1 MKPEDKQ
8 QNPLK
13 VHRILLAI
21 IPLMILT
28 IGAFAFQNSRRIH
41 LQNQAYTKEAATSQ
55 AESVD
60 ELIDHCSE
68 SILMY
73 ADTLKSL
80 GDISKYEKN
89 SPFQKMFLVGK
100 DGKLTE
106 GETPKDVSST
116 DIILRGFQGKTG
128 IMVDYDSVVSDE
140 VTIIFY
146 APVMENSSVDSVV
159 VGILARSQL
168 EKVLDSTN
176 FGTSSITYLVSTEGK
191 IISASEAEQEWIG
204 KNLFMDYHKNDT
216 FLATTLD
223 KLSKSHVTKESLNTV
238 LFNGGSF
245 GYTYRHDGTEENA
258 YIIPLAY
265 SDFAIMKVF
274 PSEVTFAMKS
284 SMNRATIMLSVNLVF
299 LFAVY
304 LVFVIV
310 DNRRKNTKLKKEN
323 ETVHQI
329 LEAFYSIYYRFC
341 VVDLADD
348 TYEYLQF
355 GELSGYEIEK
365 KGKFP
370 DLCRK
375 LSRLV
380 DADAGDGDIWAEY
393 DSQKLKD
400 LLSAEE
406 PIMRR
411 EVFMHL
417 DEGRWENVTFI
428 GLDYSEG
435 VPGKMILAVQDITAE
450 HKKMVCVNQM
460 LKEASRDARAANDA
474 KSDFLSRMS
483 HDIRT
488 PLNGILGMTTI
499 AKHHKDEPER
509 IMNCLNKIDSS
520 GEFLLGLVNEI
531 LDISKIESGKM
542 MLDKEETDINE
553 LLEEVH
559 DMIRGSVREKKQ
571 QLIWN
576 NQAEHRY
583 VIADKNRLKNIMLNI
598 LSNAVKYTQEYGKIE
613 FTVSEENPDASG
625 HAVFVFECRD
635 NGIGMT
641 EEFLET
647 IFEPFVRADH
657 KAVQNEQGSGLGLC
671 IVKSMAR
678 LMGGD
683 ISVKSKLGEGSTF
696 RVHVSLRISDVGEA
710 SRKAE
715 RNETFLGT
723 VRFDGARCL
732 LVDDNELNRE
742 IACEIIGMTGVEV
755 ETASNG
761 KEAADMFMEHP
772 EGYYQIIFMDIQMP
786 VMNGHEACRVIRSS
800 GKADSTSVPI
810 IAMTANAYVEDRK
823 ASADAGMN
831 EHLAKPI
838 NVELLYKVMSKYL
851 KGWER

>member
-1 MKPEDKQ
+1 MKPENK

-13 VHRILLAI
+13 VHKILFVI

-28 IGAFAFQNSRRIH
+28 IGAFAFQNNRRIH
-41 LQNQAYTKEAATSQ
+41 LQNQAYTREAATSQ
-55 AESVD
+55 AESID
-60 ELIDHCSE
+60 ELIDHCSK

-73 ADTLKSL
+73 ADTQKSL

-89 SPFQKMFLVGK
+89 SPFEHLLFVGK
-100 DGKLTE
+100 DGRFTE
-106 GETPKDVSST
+106 GETTKDISST
-116 DIILRGFQGKTG
+116 DIILRGIQGKTG
-128 IMVDYDSVVSDE
+128 LMVDYDSVISDE

-146 APVMENSSVDSVV
+146 APVMGNGSVDGVV

-168 EKVLDSTN
+168 EKVMDSTN
-176 FGTSSITYLVSTEGK
+176 FGAASITYLVTTEGK
-191 IISASEAEQEWIG
+191 IISASEAGQGWIG
-204 KNLFMDYHKNDT
+204 KNLFMDYHQNDT

-223 KLSKSHVTKESLNTV
+223 ELPKSHITRESLNTV

-258 YIIPLAY
+258 YIIPLEY
-265 SDFAIMKVF
+265 SDFAVMKVF
-274 PSEVTFAMKS
+274 PSEVTFAMES
-284 SMNRATIMLSVNLVF
+284 SMNRATIVLSVNLIL
-299 LFAVY
+299 LFVVY
-304 LVFVIV
+304 LLFVIV
-310 DNRRKNTKLKKEN
+310 DNRRKNTTLKKEN

-341 VVDLADD
+341 IIDLADD

-355 GELSGYEIEK
+355 GELSSYDIRK
-365 KGKFP
+365 KGKYTE
-370 DLCRK
+370 LCQK
-375 LSRLV
+375 LSALV
-380 DADAGDGDIWAEY
+380 DKDAADGDIWMEY
-393 DSQKLKD
+393 DSQKLKT
-400 LLSAEE
+400 LLSEE
-406 PIMRR
+406 NPIMRR
-411 EVFMHL
+411 EVFMRL
-417 DEGRWENVTFI
+417 DEGRWENATFI

-435 VPGKMILAVQDITAE
+435 RPGKVILAVQDITAE

-488 PLNGILGMTTI
+488 PLNGIIGMTTI
-499 AKHHKDEPER
+499 AKHHKDEPDKVLD
-509 IMNCLNKIDSS
+509 CLNKIDSS

-542 MLDKEETDINE
+542 MLDKEETDIDE

-559 DMIRGSVREKKQ
+559 DMIRSSIRDKKQ
-571 QLIWN
+571 QLIWEN
-576 NQAEHRY
+576 RAEHCH
-583 VIADKNRLKNIMLNI
+583 VISDKNRLKNIILNI
-598 LSNAVKYTQEYGKIE
+598 LSNAVKYTPEYGKIE
-613 FTVSEENPDASG
+613 FTVSEEKQDASG

-647 IFEPFVRADH
+647 IFEPFVRADD
-657 KAVQNEQGSGLGLC
+657 KSVQSEQGSGLGLC

-683 ISVKSKLGEGSTF
+683 ISVKSKPGEGSTF
-696 RVHVSLRISDVGEA
+696 RVHVSLRISDE
-710 SRKAE
+710 
-715 RNETFLGT
+715 ETFHKEESPESFTENIKFSGS
-723 VRFDGARCL
+723 RCL

-742 IACEIIGMTGVEV
+742 IACEIIGMTGMEV
-755 ETASNG
+755 ETACNG
-761 KEAADMFMEHP
+761 KEAVDMFMDHP

-786 VMNGHEACRVIRSS
+786 VMDGHEASRVIRSS
-800 GKADSTSVPI
+800 GKRDSASVPI
-810 IAMTANAYVEDRK
+810 IAMTANAYAEDVR
-823 ASADAGMN
+823 ASEDAGMN

-838 NVELLYKVMSKYL
+838 NVELLYRVMSKYL
-851 KGWER
+851 KGWEG